1 MMEGLL
7 GLPPSVTAETNEDVL
22 LLTAPLLPP
31 AEVLRLF
38 DSAVELRER
47 IPRSLGSLYPH
58 RPERAAH
65 EDRWLQGHWSPE
77 PTG

>member
-1 MMEGLL
+1 MEGLL
-7 GLPPSVTAETNEDVL
+7 GLPRSVSVETNEDVM
-22 LLTAPLLPP
+22 LLTSPLLPP

-38 DSAVELRER
+38 DAAVELSER
-47 IPRSLGSLYPH
+47 IPRSLGSLFPK
-58 RPERAAH
+58 RPERAPG